1 MIQYELERRLS
12 SLEQDV
18 FALYFAGMNYNE
30 IAKELSR
37 EPKSVDNAIQR
48 IKSKLTDVLEQL
60 NKA

>member
-1 MIQYELERRLS
+1 MIKYELERRLS

-18 FALYFAGMNYNE
+18 FVLHFSGMNYQE
-30 IAKELSR
+30 IAKELGR